1 MTPNDEVG
9 MLPVVRKSLFLSII
23 LLVVTREH
31 ALESNSNR
39 AQVRNNAVLVA
50 ARINGQSAILLLD
63 TGADRSFI
71 DLGFASRAGLAL
83 TDSQIVRRAYSIEEG
98 KVVRPVDIE
107 IQSSRLAD
115 AELVATDLGGT
126 SEALGQQI
134 DGVLGID
141 LMRQF
146 VITINYSA
154 GSVDFKPRG
163 RILDP
168 GTMIKLESFRN
179 VYLLSVV
186 LQGKQMNLLLDT
198 GSNSSAISQSGWSQL
213 LETSSSGSFVE
224 GIGSP
229 GSPSGEKF
237 VCIREMSIGGT
248 MLHKTPMRIAPE
260 SSSGLFSDPGFTG
273 LVGNDLLRQFIVTLD
288 LATDTLYLRKDPL
301 YKADTERFS
310 TIGIQFAKDTS
321 GTFKVMAVWNPSPAA
336 KAGVKIG
343 DQIISVNGF
352 SADGM
357 SLEGMSRQIH
367 GEPGRQVQVVIL
379 SNGSQATLSLTISEL
394 LCQRDMPRLKQ

>member
-1 MTPNDEVG
+1 
-9 MLPVVRKSLFLSII
+9 MLLVVRKSLLLSIM
-23 LLVVTREH
+23 LLVVSRGH
-31 ALESNSNR
+31 AIDKSSSNL
-39 AQVRNNAVLVA
+39 AHFQNNAVLVV
-50 ARINGQSAILLLD
+50 ARINGQFATLLLD

-71 DLGFASRAGLAL
+71 DYGFASRVGLAL
-83 TDSQIVRRAYSIEEG
+83 TDSQVVRRVYSIEEG

-115 AELVATDLGGT
+115 AELVAADLGST
-126 SEALGQQI
+126 SEALGLPI

-154 GSVDFKPRG
+154 ESVDFKPRG

-168 GTMIKLESFRN
+168 GTMIKLVSFRDL
-179 VYLLSVV
+179 YLLSVV
-186 LQGKQMNLLLDT
+186 LQGKPMNLLLDT

-213 LETSSSGSFVE
+213 HETSSSGSVVE

-229 GSPSGEKF
+229 GSPSGGKF
-237 VCIREMSIGGT
+237 VCIREMFIGGT

-288 LATDTLYLRKDPL
+288 LASDTLYLRKDPL

-343 DQIISVNGF
+343 DQIISVNGL

-357 SLEGMSRQIH
+357 NLEGMSRQIH
-367 GEPGRQVQVVIL
+367 GEPGRQVQVVIR
-379 SNGSQATLSLTISEL
+379 SNGSQVTLSLTISDL

>member
-1 MTPNDEVG
+1 MPCVA
-9 MLPVVRKSLFLSII
+9 PKPLFLSIL
-23 LLVVTREH
+23 LLVVISGQ
-31 ALESNSNR
+31 AIAKSGSNR
-39 AQVRNNAVLVA
+39 ALFRNNAVLMV
-50 ARINGQSAILLLD
+50 ARINGQTANLLLD
-63 TGADRSFI
+63 TGAERSFI
-71 DLGFASRAGLAL
+71 DYGFASRIGFAS
-83 TDSQIVRRAYSIEEG
+83 TDSQIVQRVYSIEEG
-98 KVVRPVDIE
+98 KVVHPVDIE
-107 IQSSRLAD
+107 IQSSWIRD

-126 SEALGQQI
+126 SEALGLQI

-154 GSVDFKPRG
+154 GLVDFKPRR

-168 GTMIKLESFRN
+168 GTMIKLESFRDL
-179 VYLLSVV
+179 YLLSAV
-186 LQGKQMNLLLDT
+186 LQGKPMNLLLDT

-229 GSPSGEKF
+229 GSPSGGKF

-260 SSSGLFSDPGFTG
+260 SASGLFSDPGFTG

-301 YKADTERFS
+301 YKADRERFS

-343 DQIISVNGF
+343 DQIVSVNGF

-357 SLEGMSRQIH
+357 SLEGLSRQIH
-367 GEPGRQVQVVIL
+367 GEPGRQVQLVIL
-379 SNGSQATLSLTISEL
+379 SNGSQVTLSLTIREL